1 MQMAALV
8 ATSSHNFPTK
18 ITPPD
23 AAQLLGGG
31 GGGGGG
37 GVSKKVHFW
46 KVCSRVHG
54 QSRILTQKVII
65 VGAGCQTELDSQ
77 HFAKIDFLVTL
88 NYST

>member
-23 AAQLLGGG
+23 AAQLL
-31 GGGGGG
+31 GGGGG

>member
-1 MQMAALV
+1 MLNADGSAIV

-31 GGGGGG
+31 GGG
-37 GVSKKVHFW
+37 VSKKVYFW